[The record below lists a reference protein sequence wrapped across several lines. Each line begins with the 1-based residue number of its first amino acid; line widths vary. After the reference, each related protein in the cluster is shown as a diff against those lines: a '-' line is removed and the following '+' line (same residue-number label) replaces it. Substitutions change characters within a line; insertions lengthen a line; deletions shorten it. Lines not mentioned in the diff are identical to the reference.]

1 LRLRLF
7 WKLGLSY
14 LALLLLALTAVY
26 VETSRIWGEN
36 FLESTYRHLESLVRV
51 GEGSPPNVTDLESLS
66 DWARWLSGS
75 GARVT
80 VVASD
85 GTVLADSDEV
95 PARMANHSGRPE
107 IREAFIAGRG
117 RSSRFSET
125 IHTNLVYLAVRE
137 PWGPGPPVVLRLSEP
152 LGRVNEAMAEVRA
165 PLLTLSLLTLVVGG
179 LSSFLVSRSF
189 STRVRRLE
197 AFSHRVAAGDFS
209 PAPVANRR
217 DELDDLQVSLNET
230 VLRLS
235 ESMSSLAQ
243 ERNQSAAILSS
254 MSEGVA
260 VVDEEERILYSNP
273 AFRRALQAS
282 RAASSEGRRL
292 VEVTRETEILAMV
305 QEVLGKGERMEA
317 EIATAGLKPRHFL
330 VRAAPVGD
338 VERAGAV
345 LVVLDIT
352 EIRRLER
359 VRRDFVANVSH
370 ELRTP
375 LTAIQG
381 FAETLLRGALEEPEN
396 NRRFVEIIRDHAA
409 RLARLTEDLLKLSR
423 IEAGKLEIELRP
435 ISVRVVIDACADT
448 VRLKVNE
455 KRQTLTVL
463 VDEPSPVAM
472 ADSHALA
479 DVLRNL
485 LDNAIQY
492 TPDDGNIEIRVS
504 AAADEV
510 WIAVRDDGIG
520 IPSTSHDR
528 IFERFYRVDAA
539 RSRKVGGTGLG
550 LSISRHLV
558 EAMGGRIKLESQLG
572 KGSTFTVCLPL
583 ERRKETEGHQ
593 GVTAY

>member
-1 LRLRLF
+1 MRLLLF

-14 LALLLLALTAVY
+14 LALLLLAPTAVY
-26 VETSRIWGEN
+26 LYTSRIWEEN
-36 FLESTYRHLESLVRV
+36 FLESTYRHLEALVRV
-51 GEGSPPNVTDLESLS
+51 GEGRPPEVTDREALA
-66 DWARWLSGS
+66 DWTRWLSGS

-80 VVASD
+80 VIASD
-85 GTVLADSDEV
+85 GTVLADSDED
-95 PARMANHSGRPE
+95 PARMANHAGRPE
-107 IREAFIAGRG
+107 IREALLAGRG

-125 IHTNLVYLAVRE
+125 VRSDLVYLAVRE
-137 PWGPGPPVVLRLSEP
+137 PWGPSPPVVLRLAEP
-152 LGRVNEAMAEVRA
+152 LVRVHEAMAEVRG
-165 PLLTLSLLTLVVGG
+165 PLLGVSLLALVVGG
-179 LSSFLVSRSF
+179 FSSLLVSRSF
-189 STRVRRLE
+189 SKRVGRLE
-197 AFSHRVAAGDFS
+197 AFSQRVADGDFS
-209 PAPVANRR
+209 PAPVAQRR
-217 DELDDLQVSLNET
+217 DELDDLQASLNET
-230 VLRLS
+230 VARLS
-235 ESMSSLAQ
+235 RSMSSLAR

-260 VVDEEERILYSNP
+260 VVDREERILYSNP
-273 AFRRALQAS
+273 AFRRALQAYGES
-282 RAASSEGRRL
+282 SSEGRRL
-292 VEVTRETEILAMV
+292 VEVTRETEILAIV
-305 QEVLGKGERMEA
+305 QEVLERGERMEA

-338 VERAGAV
+338 VERGGAV

-423 IEAGKLEIELRP
+423 IEAGKLDLELRP
-435 ISVRVVIDACADT
+435 IPVRVVIDACADT
-448 VRLKVNE
+448 VRLKANE
-455 KRQTLTVL
+455 KRQSLTVT
-463 VDEPSPVAM
+463 VEEPSPVVV

-492 TPDDGNIEIRVS
+492 TPEDGHIEIRVT
-504 AAADEV
+504 AREDEDEV
-510 WIAVRDDGIG
+510 WIAVHDDGIG

-550 LSISRHLV
+550 LSISRHLM

-572 KGSTFTVCLPL
+572 KGSTFTLCL
-583 ERRKETEGHQ
+583 RRGQQKEVE
-593 GVTAY
+593 VSRA

>member
-1 LRLRLF
+1 MRLRLF

-26 VETSRIWGEN
+26 LYTSRIWDEH
-36 FLESTYRHLESLVRV
+36 FIESTYRHLEALVRV
-51 GEGSPPNVTDLESLS
+51 GEGRPPDVTDPETLA
-66 DWARWLSGS
+66 DWTRWLSAS

-80 VVASD
+80 VIGSD
-85 GTVLADSDEV
+85 GTVLSDSDED
-95 PARMANHSGRPE
+95 PTRMVNHAGRPE
-107 IREAFIAGRG
+107 VRQALVGGQG

-125 IHTNLVYLAVRE
+125 IQTDLVYLAVRE
-137 PWGPGPPVVLRLSEP
+137 PWGPRPPIVLRLAEP
-152 LGRVNEAMAEVRA
+152 LGRVNEAMAEMRA
-165 PLLTLSLLTLVVGG
+165 PLLTVSLLALVVGG
-179 LSSFLVSRSF
+179 FSSLLVSRGF
-189 STRVRRLE
+189 STRVSRLID
-197 AFSHRVAAGDFS
+197 FSQRVADGDFS
-209 PAPVANRR
+209 PAPVARGS
-217 DELDDLQVSLNET
+217 DELDNLQASLNQT
-230 VLRLS
+230 VERLAT
-235 ESMSSLAQ
+235 SMSSLAQ
-243 ERNQSAAILSS
+243 ERNQSAAVLSS

-260 VVDEEERILYSNP
+260 VVDNEERILYSNP
-273 AFRRALQAS
+273 AFRRALH
-282 RAASSEGRRL
+282 AAGESSSEGRRL

-305 QEVLGKGERMEA
+305 QEVLRKGERMEA

-330 VRAAPVGD
+330 VRAAPVGA
-338 VERAGAV
+338 VEGAGAV
-345 LVVLDIT
+345 VVVLDIT

-423 IEAGKLEIELRP
+423 IEAGKLDLELRP
-435 ISVRVVIDACADT
+435 IPVRVVIDECADT
-448 VRLKVNE
+448 VRLMVNE
-455 KRQTLTVL
+455 KRQTLTAS
-463 VDEPSPVAM
+463 VDEPSLLVM
-472 ADSHALA
+472 ADVHALA
-479 DVLRNL
+479 DVIRNL

-492 TPDDGNIEIRVS
+492 TPEDGHIEIVVS
-504 AAADEV
+504 ANEDQV
-510 WIAVRDDGIG
+510 RIAVRDDGIG

-558 EAMGGRIKLESQLG
+558 EAMEGRIELESHLG
-572 KGSTFTVCLPL
+572 KGSTFTISLMRAT
-583 ERRKETEGHQ
+583 RRKIE
-593 GVTAY
+593 VT